1 MSKNP
6 WEYAIVF
13 AECYTST
20 MKLINTAEA
29 ARKLGVTA
37 NRVRALI
44 HAKRLKAVR
53 FGRDWLIDPKD
64 LSAVKKRKPG
74 RPRKAKSPRT

>member
-1 MSKNP
+1 
-6 WEYAIVF
+6 
-13 AECYTST
+13 

-44 HAKRLKAVR
+44 HSKRLKASR

-64 LSAVKKRKPG
+64 LSAVKKRTPG
-74 RPRKAKSPRT
+74 RPKSRKSTKR

>member
-1 MSKNP
+1 
-6 WEYAIVF
+6 
-13 AECYTST
+13 

-29 ARKLGVTA
+29 AGKLGVTA

-44 HAKRLKAVR
+44 RGKLVKASR

-64 LSAVKKRKPG
+64 LSAVKKRTPG
-74 RPRKAKSPRT
+74 RPKSRNRIK